1 MATLDDLC
9 AGFDEFGASG
19 DTPMRFKLDG
29 TFLELAAIHRE
40 PDGTITVELEQD
52 PIIEEKPITRH
63 ASIHWGGDG
72 I

>member
-1 MATLDDLC
+1 MSTLDDLC

-19 DTPMRFKLDG
+19 DAPMRFKLDG
-29 TFLELAAIHRE
+29 EWLELAAIHRE
-40 PDGTITVELEQD
+40 PDGSITVELEQD
-52 PIIEEKPITRH
+52 PIDKKPQSR